1 MRSSINKIVILTGL
15 FMSFSQAYALDTT
28 KEESTCGYIGFKKG
42 TESFGNCVLELLDR
56 KKSSAK
62 IMATQSSPK
71 ITQSKVQP
79 QVQATGDGSQDDA
92 TCQKYGFK
100 PNTNEYST
108 CRLQID
114 QAKQQ
119 QAQQQAQYDE
129 QMKQYKE
136 AQRQRSIQAN
146 LALMQ
151 RGLNMMAGGG
161 GGGVGPAPTAPVAP
175 IQNQTYML
183 PGNKMMTCNTNG
195 NVTSCF

>member
-1 MRSSINKIVILTGL
+1 MRTSVNKIVISFGL
-15 FMSFSQAYALDTT
+15 ILSISQSFALDTT
-28 KEESTCGYIGFKKG
+28 KEENTCAYIGFKKG

-56 KKSSAK
+56 KKSSSK
-62 IMATQSSPK
+62 IITTQPPPK
-71 ITQSKVQP
+71 IAQSRVQP
-79 QVQATGDGSQDDA
+79 QAQASGDGSQDDA

-100 PNTNEYST
+100 PNTNEYSS

-161 GGGVGPAPTAPVAP
+161 GGGVGPSPIAPVAP

-183 PGNKMMTCNTNG
+183 PGNKMMTCSTNG